1 MFSRP
6 VSPTEWF
13 YLAAARSTPPLA
25 IQLFVEGD
33 GHVDRDDLV
42 RAVAVA
48 SEACPGA
55 RLVRR
60 GRTWVDSGQPP
71 PVRTV
76 DNAPDNAAAMIG
88 TTSGKLWPRAG
99 SETTTSGKLCG
110 STELWRPLDS
120 ENGPTCEVLIAEG
133 TLVFRAFH
141 GVMDGRGVLAWAADV
156 FRALRGEPP
165 LDGQPPVGGPS
176 RVTDYSLLNELGA
189 PGRRPALTANWR
201 SPPSQ
206 AGQPG
211 WARRTVDGNHPGLVA
226 KVAAAIAAYHGK
238 HHGDWRYRFMVPVDL
253 RRHDPALVSTA
264 NLSLPIFVDAVA
276 GDGWEQLHE
285 RVLRALAERRELAGG
300 TAERWAYRLPLSVL
314 AAALRPVGRRNLCS
328 AIVSHLGR
336 VDPAEFSTGEFTA
349 YTVYSLPVH
358 APFAPLSV
366 VATEPPGRT
375 ELTVAHQGADREA
388 EALLDAIERALSPD
402 ELRDWAGNRTRR
414 EARTNVSAEE
424 TADVTADMTVTDLFR
439 RQVEATPDAVALT
452 GPQQAGPQGTVTYAE
467 LDRRADVVAHE
478 LSRRGIGPGDVVG
491 LLSDRTV
498 EAIAGLWGVLK
509 AGAAYLPLD
518 PQYPD
523 GRITY
528 ILDDAQAK
536 VCLVTRN
543 HAGRLASHETAG
555 PETASRDTVIL
566 DDLPAAGAPKAS
578 TETKPGDLVYV
589 IYTSGSTGR
598 PKGVQIEHRNLV
610 NYVSWATE
618 LYRVDRSTR
627 FALFTSLAFD
637 LSGSSIFLP
646 LLAGGS
652 IALVPEDVSHR
663 SLRTMLEDSGAD
675 ALKLTPAHLDL
686 IGRLGL
692 TPQGFRVLI
701 VGGEQLR
708 GAVAARAQR
717 AFGPDC
723 RIVNEY
729 GPTEATI
736 GCVVHVFDAERDA
749 LAPRVPIGVPVAD
762 TTVYL
767 LDAHRRH
774 VGRGGIGELYLA
786 GAQLARG
793 YLGRPDLDR
802 ERFVRLADG
811 TRAYRTGDLAR
822 LTADVD
828 TADGVLEYL
837 GRTDDQIKIRGHRVE
852 PGEIEAALEEHPQ
865 VARAVVVA
873 RDQTLCGYVITRD
886 AEPPSSDALRRHLA
900 ERLPHYMVP
909 GAIVAVAELPH
920 TTNGKIDVRALPDPF
935 APSHMPA
942 AKTAVESAVRDDV
955 EQAVAKIWASILEV
969 DVDRIGPDTD
979 FHSLG
984 GDSLSLIE
992 MFAAVTAD
1000 VAGRDREEAF
1010 MTDLRDV
1017 IRNPTLAA
1025 VCAAARRAVA

>member
-1 MFSRP
+1 
-6 VSPTEWF
+6 
-13 YLAAARSTPPLA
+13 
-25 IQLFVEGD
+25 
-33 GHVDRDDLV
+33 
-42 RAVAVA
+42 
-48 SEACPGA
+48 
-55 RLVRR
+55 
-60 GRTWVDSGQPP
+60 
-71 PVRTV
+71 
-76 DNAPDNAAAMIG
+76 
-88 TTSGKLWPRAG
+88 
-99 SETTTSGKLCG
+99 
-110 STELWRPLDS
+110 
-120 ENGPTCEVLIAEG
+120 
-133 TLVFRAFH
+133 
-141 GVMDGRGVLAWAADV
+141 
-156 FRALRGEPP
+156 
-165 LDGQPPVGGPS
+165 
-176 RVTDYSLLNELGA
+176 
-189 PGRRPALTANWR
+189 
-201 SPPSQ
+201 
-206 AGQPG
+206 
-211 WARRTVDGNHPGLVA
+211 
-226 KVAAAIAAYHGK
+226 
-238 HHGDWRYRFMVPVDL
+238 
-253 RRHDPALVSTA
+253 
-264 NLSLPIFVDAVA
+264 
-276 GDGWEQLHE
+276 
-285 RVLRALAERRELAGG
+285 
-300 TAERWAYRLPLSVL
+300 
-314 AAALRPVGRRNLCS
+314 
-328 AIVSHLGR
+328 
-336 VDPAEFSTGEFTA
+336 
-349 YTVYSLPVH
+349 
-358 APFAPLSV
+358 
-366 VATEPPGRT
+366 
-375 ELTVAHQGADREA
+375 
-388 EALLDAIERALSPD
+388 
-402 ELRDWAGNRTRR
+402 
-414 EARTNVSAEE
+414 
-424 TADVTADMTVTDLFR
+424 
-439 RQVEATPDAVALT
+439 
-452 GPQQAGPQGTVTYAE
+452 
-467 LDRRADVVAHE
+467 
-478 LSRRGIGPGDVVG
+478 
-491 LLSDRTV
+491 
-498 EAIAGLWGVLK
+498 
-509 AGAAYLPLD
+509 
-518 PQYPD
+518 
-523 GRITY
+523 
-528 ILDDAQAK
+528 
-536 VCLVTRN
+536 
-543 HAGRLASHETAG
+543 
-555 PETASRDTVIL
+555 
-566 DDLPAAGAPKAS
+566 
-578 TETKPGDLVYV
+578 VYV